1 MARHTNR
8 FRVGS
13 LDQLIGVGV
22 GLGLG
27 LAARAGLWDGAGV
40 AGETGGVWFCE

>member
-1 MARHTNR
+1 MERHTNR
-8 FRVGS
+8 FNMGS

-27 LAARAGLWDGAGV
+27 AAAGLCAGAAGV
-40 AGETGGVWFCE
+40 GV